1 MNTEE
6 IKKLQNFIKENNLQ
20 NDELLEKI
28 MSIDVDKS
36 NRQKSYW
43 QSINGKFFKKKLN
56 TQVELVHVSSV
67 EILFDNTIRVTVNR
81 YTFNTGYQNISLYSE
96 ENHYLSN
103 LYENRYDSYTEITKE
118 EYDET
123 VQKFKDLVEKSKT
136 LFSEI

>member
-6 IKKLQNFIKENNLQ
+6 IKKLQNFIKENNIE

-28 MSIDVDKS
+28 MSIDVDKPD
-36 NRQKSYW
+36 RQKAYW

-56 TQVELVHVSSV
+56 THVELVHVSSV

-81 YTFNTGYQNISLYSE
+81 YTFNTGYQNITLYSE

-118 EYDET
+118 EYDE
-123 VQKFKDLVEKSKT
+123 VVHKLKDLVKKSKT
-136 LFSEI
+136 LFSQI

>member
-36 NRQKSYW
+36 DRQKSYW

-56 TQVELVHVSSV
+56 TQVELVHISSV
-67 EILFDNTIRVTVNR
+67 KVLPDNSIRVIVDR
-81 YTFNTGYQNISLYSE
+81 YTFKTYSQNITLYSE

-103 LYENRYDSYTEITKE
+103 VYENRYDSYIEITKE

-123 VQKFKDLVEKSKT
+123 VQKLKDLVEKSKT

>member
-6 IKKLQNFIKENNLQ
+6 IKKLQNFIKENNIE

-28 MSIDVDKS
+28 MSIDVDKPD
-36 NRQKSYW
+36 RQKAYW

-81 YTFNTGYQNISLYSE
+81 YTFNTGYQNITLYSE

-123 VQKFKDLVEKSKT
+123 VKKLKYLVEKSKT
-136 LFSEI
+136 LFLEI

>member
-81 YTFNTGYQNISLYSE
+81 YTFNTGYQNITLYSE
-96 ENHYLSN
+96 ENHYIYN
-103 LYENRYDSYTEITKE
+103 LYENRYDSYVEITKE
-118 EYDET
+118 EYDE
-123 VQKFKDLVEKSKT
+123 VVHKLKDLVKKSKT
-136 LFSEI
+136 LFSQI

>member
-1 MNTEE
+1 MNKEE

-81 YTFNTGYQNISLYSE
+81 YTFNTGYQNITLYSE
-96 ENHYLSN
+96 ENHFISN
-103 LYENRYDSYTEITKE
+103 LYENRYDSYIEITKE
-118 EYDET
+118 EYDE
-123 VQKFKDLVEKSKT
+123 VVHKLKDLVKKSKT
-136 LFSEI
+136 LFSQI

>member
-6 IKKLQNFIKENNLQ
+6 LKKLQSFIKENNIE

-28 MSIDVDKS
+28 MSIDVDKPD
-36 NRQKSYW
+36 RQKVYW
-43 QSINGKFFKKKLN
+43 LSINGKFFKKKLN
-56 TQVELVHVSSV
+56 THVELVHVSSV
-67 EILFDNTIRVTVNR
+67 KVLSGNTIRVIVDR
-81 YTFNTGYQNISLYSE
+81 YTFKTYSQNIILYSE

-103 LYENRYDSYTEITKE
+103 VYENRYDSYTEITKE

-123 VQKFKDLVEKSKT
+123 VKKLKDLVEKSKT

>member
-6 IKKLQNFIKENNLQ
+6 LRKLQSFIKENNIE

-28 MSIDVDKS
+28 MSIDVDKPD
-36 NRQKSYW
+36 RQKVYW
-43 QSINGKFFKKKLN
+43 LSINGKFFKKKLN
-56 TQVELVHVSSV
+56 THVELVHVSSV
-67 EILFDNTIRVTVNR
+67 KVLSDNTIRVIVDR
-81 YTFNTGYQNISLYSE
+81 YTFKTYFQNITLYSE

-103 LYENRYDSYTEITKE
+103 VYENRYDSYTEITKE

-123 VQKFKDLVEKSKT
+123 VKKLKDLVEKSKT

>member
-6 IKKLQNFIKENNLQ
+6 IKKLQNFIKENNIE

-28 MSIDVDKS
+28 MSIDVDKPD
-36 NRQKSYW
+36 RQKAYW

-56 TQVELVHVSSV
+56 THVELVHVSSV

-81 YTFNTGYQNISLYSE
+81 YTFNTGYQNITLYSE

-123 VQKFKDLVEKSKT
+123 VHKLKDLVKKSKT
-136 LFSEI
+136 LFSQI

>member
-1 MNTEE
+1 MNIEE
-6 IKKLQNFIKENNLQ
+6 LRKLQSFIKENNIE

-28 MSIDVDKS
+28 MSIDVDKPY
-36 NRQKSYW
+36 RQKAYW
-43 QSINGKFFKKKLN
+43 LSINGKFFKKKLN
-56 TQVELVHVSSV
+56 THVELVHVSSV
-67 EILFDNTIRVTVNR
+67 KVLSDNTIRAIVDR
-81 YTFNTGYQNISLYSE
+81 YTFKTYSQNINLYSE

>member
-28 MSIDVDKS
+28 MSIDADKP
-36 NRQKSYW
+36 NRQKDYW

-67 EILFDNTIRVTVNR
+67 EVLSNSDIRVIVNR
-81 YTFNTGYQNISLYSE
+81 YTFNTGYQNITLYSE
-96 ENHYLSN
+96 ENHYIYN
-103 LYENRYDSYTEITKE
+103 LYENRYDNYTEITKE
-118 EYDET
+118 EYDE
-123 VQKFKDLVEKSKT
+123 VVHKLKDLVKKSKT
-136 LFSEI
+136 LFSQI

>member
-56 TQVELVHVSSV
+56 THVELVHVSSV
-67 EILFDNTIRVTVNR
+67 EILF
-81 YTFNTGYQNISLYSE
+81 S
-96 ENHYLSN
+96 SN
-103 LYENRYDSYTEITKE
+103 
-118 EYDET
+118 
-123 VQKFKDLVEKSKT
+123 
-136 LFSEI
+136 FS

>member
-28 MSIDVDKS
+28 MSIDADKP
-36 NRQKSYW
+36 NRQKDYW
-43 QSINGKFFKKKLN
+43 QSINGKFFKKKLS

-81 YTFNTGYQNISLYSE
+81 YTFNTGYQNITLYSE
-96 ENHYLSN
+96 ENHYIYN

-118 EYDET
+118 EYDE
-123 VQKFKDLVEKSKT
+123 VVHKLKDLVKKSKT
-136 LFSEI
+136 LFSQI

>member
-6 IKKLQNFIKENNLQ
+6 LRKLQSFIKENNIE

-28 MSIDVDKS
+28 MSIDVDKPD
-36 NRQKSYW
+36 RQKAYW
-43 QSINGKFFKKKLN
+43 LSMNGKFFKKKLN
-56 TQVELVHVSSV
+56 THVELVHVSSV
-67 EILFDNTIRVTVNR
+67 KVLSDNAIRVIVDR
-81 YTFNTGYQNISLYSE
+81 YTFKTYSQNITLYNE

-103 LYENRYDSYTEITKE
+103 VYENRYDSYTEITKE

-123 VQKFKDLVEKSKT
+123 VKKLKDLVEKSKT